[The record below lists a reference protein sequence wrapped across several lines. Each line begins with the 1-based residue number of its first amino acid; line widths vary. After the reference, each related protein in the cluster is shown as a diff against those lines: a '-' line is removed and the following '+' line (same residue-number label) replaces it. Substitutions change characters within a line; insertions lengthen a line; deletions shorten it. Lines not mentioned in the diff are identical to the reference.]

1 MKILKFGGSSIANA
15 QRIEKVVS
23 IIKNYYKAKTKIAVV
38 FSAFGGVTDLLIEA
52 SKKALKRDKSYL
64 NVFNNIKI
72 KHLEILTELIPNKNK
87 AKVQDQIES
96 YFDELNNLLKGIS
109 LLKELSPRILDKIMS
124 YGEKLSNYTIT
135 EILKSNNIKA
145 EFLDASIIVNTDN
158 SFGNARVN
166 FEKTNKNIKDHF
178 DKHTQMQIVTGF
190 IGSNDNNEIT
200 TLGRGGSDFT
210 ASILGSAL
218 KVKEIEIWTD
228 VDGILTADP
237 RQVNDAV
244 SLKAVTYKEAMEMS
258 HFGAKVIYPP
268 TMQPALDNKIKIRVR
283 NTFNPSFNGTV
294 ILEKEPSL
302 RFSAKGISSVDDITL
317 LRIGG
322 SGLFGNEEIT
332 SRIFDVLAEYKIKTL
347 LLTQGSSGLS
357 ICIAVL
363 PCDGTKAKSAIE
375 EELRLEIFDRQIN
388 NITAEENL
396 SIIAVVGE
404 DMHHTTGI
412 SGKVFQ
418 SMGKNGINIIAIAQG
433 SSELNISFVI
443 KNSELT
449 KALNAL
455 HDSLFLAEKKM
466 YYVFLLGAGLVGSAL
481 IKEIS
486 SKRKFLKDVHHIGL
500 NVIGLANSK
509 KMVFDEDGIDIDNWK
524 KELSDSKIKSDIK
537 KYVDEMIKMNYSNSI
552 FVDCTASEIA
562 IPFYNKILGSN
573 ISITTPNK
581 IANTKRIKFY
591 NELRTTSEKN
601 NVKFLYST
609 NVGAGLPMISSL
621 RDLVDGGKHITKIEG
636 VLSGTLS
643 YLFNTF
649 VGNITFSE
657 VVKSARELG
666 ITEPDPRDDLNGL
679 DVSRK
684 LLILI
689 RELGCE
695 LELKDIKVESLV
707 PQRARK
713 VKSISGVLKIL
724 KSADNVFEERK
735 AKAEKNGK
743 VLRYIAKYE
752 NKKATVGLQE
762 VDSSHSFYNLKLND
776 NIVAITTK
784 ESPNQPMVIRGNGA
798 GADFTASG
806 IFTDILRITK
816 YLG

>member
-23 IIKNYYKAKTKIAVV
+23 IIKDYYKAKTKITVV
-38 FSAFGGVTDLLIEA
+38 FSAFGGVTDLLIDA
-52 SKKALKRDKSYL
+52 SKKALQRDDTYSD
-64 NVFNNIKI
+64 VFQNIKQ
-72 KHLEILTELIPNKNK
+72 KHLDVLDELISSKNK
-87 AKVQDQIES
+87 VKVQTQIET
-96 YFDELNNLLKGIS
+96 YFDELNNILKGIS
-109 LLKELSPRILDKIMS
+109 LLKELTPRISDKIMS
-124 YGEKLSNYTIT
+124 YGEKLSNYTIS

-145 EFLDASIIVNTDN
+145 EFLDASSIVNTD
-158 SFGNARVN
+158 SLFGNARVN
-166 FEKTNKNIKDHF
+166 FAKTNKNIKEYF
-178 DKHTQMQIVTGF
+178 SKRSKMQIVTGF

-210 ASILGSAL
+210 ASIFGSAL
-218 KVKEIEIWTD
+218 NVKEIEIWTD

-268 TMQPALDNKIKIRVR
+268 TMQPALDKKIKIRVR
-283 NTFNPSFNGTV
+283 NTFNPSFAGTV
-294 ILEKEPSL
+294 ILEKESSV
-302 RFSAKGISSVDDITL
+302 RFSAKGISAVDYITL

-363 PCDGTKAKSAIE
+363 PSDGNKAKTAIE
-375 EELRLEIFDRQIN
+375 EELRLEIIDRQIN
-388 NITAEENL
+388 KITAEENL

-466 YYVFLLGAGLVGSAL
+466 YYVFLLGAGLVGNAL
-481 IKEIS
+481 MKYIS
-486 SKRKFLKDVHHIGL
+486 SKRKFLKEVHHIGL
-500 NVIGLANSK
+500 NVIGLSNSK

-524 KELSDSKIKSDIK
+524 KELESSKSKSDIK
-537 KYVDEMIKMNYSNSI
+537 RYVDEMLKMNYSNSI

-581 IANTKRIKFY
+581 IANTKKIKFY
-591 NELRTTSEKN
+591 NELRKTSEKN

-621 RDLVDGGKHITKIEG
+621 RDLVDSGKHITKIEG

-649 VGNITFSE
+649 VGDITFSE
-657 VVKSARELG
+657 VVINARELG
-666 ITEPDPRDDLNGL
+666 FTEPDPRDDLNGL

-713 VKSISGVLKIL
+713 VKSINEFFKIL
-724 KSADNVFEERK
+724 KNADNVFEERK

-752 NKKATVGLQE
+752 NKKATVSLQE

-806 IFTDILRITK
+806 IFADILRITK

>member
-15 QRIEKVVS
+15 ERIEQVVA
-23 IIKNYYKAKTKIAVV
+23 IIKSYHKTKTKIAIV
-38 FSAFGGVTDLLIEA
+38 FSAFGGVTNELIEV
-52 SKKALKRDKSYL
+52 SNKALLRDDSY
-64 NVFNNIKI
+64 
-72 KHLEILTELIPNKNK
+72 LEILQKIQTRHLHVFNKLITHKNK
-87 AKVQDQIES
+87 KKVKKQIENN
-96 YFDELNNLLKGIS
+96 FIELNDILKGIY
-109 LLKELSPRILDKIMS
+109 LLKELTPRISDKIVS
-124 YGEKLSNYTIT
+124 YGEKLSNYIIAET
-135 EILKSNNIKA
+135 LKSNNINA
-145 EFLDASIIVNTDN
+145 EFLDASTIVKTDS

-166 FEKTNKNIKDHF
+166 FSKTNKNILEYFK
-178 DKHTQMQIVTGF
+178 KHKRMQIITGF
-190 IGSNDNNEIT
+190 IASNNKNEIT

-210 ASILGSAL
+210 ASIFGATLNVS
-218 KVKEIEIWTD
+218 EIEIWTD

-237 RQVNDAV
+237 RQVNDAI
-244 SLKAVTYKEAMEMS
+244 SLSAVTYKEAMEMS

-268 TMQPALDNKIKIRVR
+268 TMQPALDKNIKIRIR
-283 NTFNPSFNGTV
+283 NTFNPSFDGTV
-294 ILEKEPSL
+294 ILEKEEQV
-302 RFSAKGISSVDDITL
+302 RFSAKGISAVDNITL

-332 SRIFDVLAEYKIKTL
+332 SRIFDVLAEQKIKTL

-363 PCDGTKAKSAIE
+363 PSEGDKAKKSIE
-375 EELRLEIFDRQIN
+375 KSLRLEILDGQIN
-388 NITAEENL
+388 EITAEENL

-412 SGKVFQ
+412 SGNVFQ

-455 HDSLFLAEKKM
+455 HDALFLAERKM
-466 YYVFLLGAGLVGSAL
+466 YYIFLVGVGLVGSAL
-481 IKEIS
+481 LKYISLQKE
-486 SKRKFLKDVHHIGL
+486 FLKEKHHIGF

-509 KMVFDEDGIDIDNWK
+509 KMVFDEDGIHFDNWK
-524 KELSDSKIKSDIK
+524 EELKVSKSKSDISK
-537 KYVDEMIKMNYSNSI
+537 FVKTMIEMNYSNSI

-562 IPFYNKILGSN
+562 LPFYNKILSSN

-581 IANTKRIKFY
+581 IANTKGIKLY
-591 NELRTTSEKN
+591 NELRKTSEKN

-609 NVGAGLPMISSL
+609 NVGAGLPIISSL
-621 RDLVDGGKHITKIEG
+621 RDLVDGGKTITKIEG
-636 VLSGTLS
+636 ILSGTLS
-643 YLFNTF
+643 YLFNLF
-649 VGNITFSE
+649 VGDVTFSE
-657 VVKSARELG
+657 VVKSAKELG
-666 ITEPDPRDDLNGL
+666 FTEPDPRDDLNGL

-689 RELGCE
+689 RELGDE
-695 LELKDIKVESLV
+695 LELKDIKVENLV

-713 VKSISGVLKIL
+713 VKTKNEFFKIL
-724 KSADNVFEERK
+724 KQADNVFEEK
-735 AKAEKNGK
+735 KNKAEANGK

-752 NKKATVGLQE
+752 NKKATVSLQE
-762 VDSSHSFYNLKLND
+762 VDSSHPFYNLQMTD

-784 ESPNQPMVIRGNGA
+784 ENQQQPLVVRGQGA

-806 IFTDILRITK
+806 IFADILRITK